1 MPEFIRSFQAGKM
14 NKDLDERLVP
24 QGQYRDALNLDLAN
38 SEGSNVGTLQNV
50 KGNVELRGKAVNP
63 DGWTS
68 NYIDELDNPICIGS
82 VKNDINEKIYW
93 FIASDNIS
101 AISELDTTTGF
112 IRPVLVDTNNIL
124 KFSKDYLITGIN
136 IIDKFLFW
144 TDDQSEPKRIN
155 IDKFKAGSCNWVT
168 HTKIPNWLPNEDRYI
183 QVDCTSLSGYDNF
196 TEEDITVI
204 KKSPLKAPTL
214 NMSTSEFGNLVPGT
228 GITPVQTVADEP
240 IAGQTTGFE
249 NFTYIPNTT
258 PPADSE
264 FLPLPTYGQYKQN
277 TDPITGDP
285 NFYANSNLPS
295 NWDGRVTFTVD
306 PIATVWEAGDILML
320 SGTFANEFNEVFEY
334 QVRVLVHSVVNN
346 VIVAEIQAISSDIRK
361 FTDSN
366 GDEVLIQWEV
376 VLEEKDPLFEFIF
389 PRFAYRWKY
398 IDNEYSCFSPFSEV
412 AFLGNEFK
420 YISSDA
426 YNIGMTNNIRKLIIE
441 SLELGTEEVDE
452 IEILYKESHNTTV
465 YSVDSIKKKD
475 YLPYNAGAGNVPTTF
490 QIKSEIIGAV
500 IQANQ
505 ILRPWDN
512 VPRKAKSQEIV
523 ANRIIYGNYL
533 QNYSVDPTLN
543 LQVNI
548 TAGPHSSNNLE
559 IAEVAEN
566 PEDNIYTR
574 LPEPSLKSIRTYQA
588 GIVFKDEYGRETPVF
603 TNKNASVR
611 LEIQN
616 SDNLNKLNI
625 TPMSSAPDWAT
636 HFKFF
641 VKETSNQYYN
651 LALDRFYP
659 AEDGN
664 VWLSFPSSE
673 RNKIDE
679 ESYIIPKK
687 QHGNNVAIDNLIK
700 YKILSIEN
708 EAPIFVKTFET
719 IAAEAVVEIVS
730 GFAPDFLSLQFT
742 TTNNQNAFQDAIV
755 ANNFLQIIAGG
766 ETDKYEILSG
776 QVNTTGTNTYLV
788 QLEEP
793 LRFNDTEFL
802 NEYSAGDSVTV
813 RIWTRHIEDKPEF
826 EGRFFAKI
834 NRDFAFDTNIVA
846 SFGELEERFGI
857 ITTFE
862 ADGAANGG
870 AIASGNTIDDD
881 FPCSQST
888 KWGLVGNYWTD
899 AGETSVPSLCGSSR
913 AYEYEWLSPTQIGDF
928 APADMQATFGN
939 VRHQSARLGI
949 GAVGTQSLNSNYWGS
964 HTGKLFSELIGP
976 GSYIRIRT
984 RDTHPTH
991 PNYATKEYR
1000 VARVAKW
1007 GHKRGYKKVGG
1018 GQLDLE
1024 GNMAYNLGILLVE
1037 PINDPVVGNGSVND
1051 MKHLKGIELVRPVID
1066 DDNKVLTSS
1075 NPAIFE
1081 TEPKEAV
1088 DLDLYYEASNALP
1101 IADYNNEH
1109 LLSYYNCY
1117 SYGQGV
1123 ESNRIRDD
1131 FNAHTI
1137 DKGPKVS
1144 APLDEPYAQE
1154 RRGNGLIFSQ
1164 IFNSTS
1170 GINRLNQFIQAE
1182 PITKDLNPTYGTIQK
1197 LHTRQTDLLALCED
1211 KIVKILAN
1219 KDALFNADGNVNLT
1233 GNNAVLGQAMVP
1245 ATFGEFGI
1253 SKNPESFAADNY
1265 RIYFADKN
1273 RGAVLRLSMNGVTDI
1288 AGKGMSDF
1296 FADNLKVSNKLIGSF
1311 DKEKDLYNITFDKLS
1326 QQWINAFSSD
1336 QDYQL
1341 SPDCNVDYDTA
1352 RTTTTVSFKEMVDGW
1367 TSRKSFIPES
1377 GISLNNIYYTFK
1389 KGRIYEHG
1397 LNLLANNFYRV
1408 QYDSSFNVLMN
1419 DAPQVVK
1426 GFSTI
1431 NYTGTQSRRFEYSHN
1446 SNWYSI
1452 AEINAI
1458 PAIPTASQQKRAGWY
1473 VNYVKTD
1480 LEGGEVKEFE
1490 KKEGK
1495 WFNYIKGLEIFND
1508 CDFEGDGIG
1517 NPDIIDSDP
1526 QEYVLTITIDEEC
1539 SSTGATT
1546 PDTTQIFVN
1555 IWTESKPDAF
1565 PDLNIVPLTTAQNV
1579 KCAIEDYY
1587 DNYNQNYANLINQGT
1602 AFSYVF
1608 SDGLQVGTQMYH
1620 SQTGTPISTSGAY
1633 LFVGAG
1639 EQMSDVTV
1647 SAAGLD
1653 ANNSTVVPASYY
1665 VMILNSSGQIASWT
1679 QYNTLNACQGA
1690 PDRSLRGTAGFA
1702 SSLGLAAYNFSFPAQ
1717 TNDQLWCG
1725 VSAYMLEWSTQ
1736 DPDERRQGWQVP
1748 TVYWYGPGNFQVG
1761 TQLYSYN
1768 SLDDT
1773 YIPKNQSTGGQTGT
1787 PRKEVYKLGSYWD
1800 GSLMGHGTYWN
1811 NNSAIGDEWFIVS
1824 TSGDGI
1830 ITAIEQYNTFNPNC
1844 Q

>member
-196 TEEDITVI
+196 TEEDVTVI

-214 NMSTSEFGNLVPGT
+214 NMATSKFGDNINGV
-228 GITPVQTVADEP
+228 GILPVQTQAGQP

-249 NFTYIPNTT
+249 NFTYIPNALE
-258 PPADSE
+258 PLEYES
-264 FLPLPTYGQYKQN
+264 LPTYAEYQSNIAENPSYYQ
-277 TDPITGDP
+277 
-285 NFYANSNLPS
+285 NSNLPN
-295 NWDGRVTFTVD
+295 NWNGNITFNVN
-306 PIATVWEAGDILML
+306 PIYGNDENGNPVWVPFESVLLL
-320 SGTFANEFNEVFEY
+320 SGTFEDDNEIYEY
-334 QVRVLVHSVVNN
+334 SLRVLVVALNN
-346 VIVAEIQAISSDIRK
+346 SQITAQIQGISSNILK
-361 FTDSN
+361 FPDQN
-366 GDEVLIQWEV
+366 GDPQLITFDV
-376 VLEEKDPLFEFIF
+376 ILEQEDPMFEYLF

-398 IDNEYSCFSPFSEV
+398 IDNEYSCFSPFSSV

-420 YISSDA
+420 YISSDG
-426 YNIGMTNNIRKLIIE
+426 YNTCMTNNVRKLIIE

-475 YLPYNAGAGNVPTTF
+475 FLPYNAGAGAVPTF
-490 QIKSEIIGAV
+490 FEIKSEIIGAV
-500 IQANQ
+500 VQSNQ

-523 ANRIIYGNYL
+523 GNRIIYGNYL
-533 QNYSVDPTLN
+533 QNYTVDPTLK
-543 LQVNI
+543 LGVNYAI
-548 TAGPHSSNNLE
+548 APHPSY
-559 IAEVAEN
+559 
-566 PEDNIYTR
+566 EDEQQIR
-574 LPEPSLKSIRTYQA
+574 MPKPSLKTIRTYQA
-588 GIVFKDEYGRETPVF
+588 GVVFKDEYGRETPVF
-603 TNKNASVR
+603 TNKTASAR
-611 LEIQN
+611 LDIEN
-616 SDNLNKLNI
+616 SDMLNQLSI
-625 TPMSSAPDWAT
+625 EPQSTPPDWAT
-636 HFKFF
+636 HYKFF
-641 VKETSNQYYN
+641 IKETSNEYYN

-673 RNKIDE
+673 RNKVDE
-679 ESYIIPKK
+679 ETYLIPKK
-687 QHGNNVAIDNLIK
+687 QHDNDIAIDNLIR

-708 EAPIFVKTFET
+708 EAPTFIKTFEFVLASSSVT
-719 IAAEAVVEIVS
+719 IVS
-730 GFAPDFLSLQFT
+730 GFEEDSLALQFT
-742 TTNNQNAFQDAIV
+742 GPTFANNPAFHDGFVSGNQLEIV
-755 ANNFLQIIAGG
+755 AGGKTDRYDIEGKSGSGTSYTVNLQSPLGVDAAFLPAPGNSVSITIF
-766 ETDKYEILSG
+766 EKR
-776 QVNTTGTNTYLV
+776 
-788 QLEEP
+788 EE
-793 LRFNDTEFL
+793 N
-802 NEYSAGDSVTV
+802 
-813 RIWTRHIEDKPEF
+813 KPEF

-834 NRDFAFDTNIVA
+834 NRDFAFDSNIIA
-846 SFGELEERFGI
+846 SFGELEPRYGTI
-857 ITTFE
+857 ATFYTK
-862 ADGAANGG
+862 GPKANTNTASSG
-870 AIASGNTIDDD
+870 SGN
-881 FPCSQST
+881 CQHNRC
-888 KWGLVGNYWTD
+888 GNYFYD
-899 AGETSVPSLCGSSR
+899 EGEAQGTTCDDWDMIDENNVGSN
-913 AYEYEWLSPTQIGDF
+913 
-928 APADMQATFGN
+928 APGLFKEIFG
-939 VRHQSARLGI
+939 RPREGHRRLGI
-949 GAVGTQSLNSNYWGS
+949 TTVGTKDINSS
-964 HTGKLFSELIGP
+964 HWNNVTGRSFIQQIGP
-976 GSYIRIRT
+976 GSLVRIVK
-984 RDTHPTH
+984 RD
-991 PNYATKEYR
+991 
-1000 VARVAKW
+1000 
-1007 GHKRGYKKVGG
+1007 GHKTRPFKVTRVSKWSRYRGKAWTFVNPCNNQK
-1018 GQLDLE
+1018 E
-1024 GNMAYNLGILLVE
+1024 GSGNYGYAIAFEFNENID
-1037 PINDPVVGNGSVND
+1037 DPLVGNGSD
-1051 MKHLKGIELVRPVID
+1051 SALSDLLGYELVREVID

-1081 TEPKEAV
+1081 TEPKEAI
-1088 DLDLYYEASNALP
+1088 DLDLYYEATNAFP
-1101 IADYNNEH
+1101 IAEYNTQKILDYF
-1109 LLSYYNCY
+1109 NCY
-1117 SYGQGV
+1117 SYGNGV

-1131 FNAHTI
+1131 YNAFTI